1 MSIFYDHSFTFKS
14 DTVQQR
20 QILLQ
25 KIQDIIL
32 EHNDTLC
39 RQSILSARRIMLMRQ
54 VQVFV
59 TPSL

>member
-32 EHNDTLC
+32 EHNYTLC